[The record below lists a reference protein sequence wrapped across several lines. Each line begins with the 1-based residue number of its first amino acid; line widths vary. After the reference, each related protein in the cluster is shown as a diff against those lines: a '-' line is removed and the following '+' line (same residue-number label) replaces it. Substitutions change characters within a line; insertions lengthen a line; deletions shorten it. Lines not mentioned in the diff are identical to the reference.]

1 MIDREAGERW
11 GWKLS
16 YIENGG
22 SGPTPECR
30 LGGRE
35 IRNGKI
41 LGWT

>member
-22 SGPTPECR
+22 SGPTPSVVSVE
-30 LGGRE
+30 GRFVMV
-35 IRNGKI
+35 RY
-41 LGWT
+41 